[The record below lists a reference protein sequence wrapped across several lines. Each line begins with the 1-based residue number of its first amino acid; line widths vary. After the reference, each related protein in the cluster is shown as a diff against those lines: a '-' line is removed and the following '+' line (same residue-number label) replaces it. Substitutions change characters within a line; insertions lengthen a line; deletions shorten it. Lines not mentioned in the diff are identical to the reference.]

1 MANNNSNSSQINV
14 PEARE
19 AMRNMKH
26 EVANELGITL
36 NQGYN
41 GNISAKDAGHI
52 GGNMV
57 KNVLPVRPRKKAR
70 KSGTGGAQNAAVPA
84 LLRPK
89 PGGNAPKSGGG
100 NMLPARPGAAL
111 SRRDGDENGA
121 AHYLLALAREHR
133 KTCEGRF
140 LHGKLGALEL
150 RARIVV

>member
-1 MANNNSNSSQINV
+1 MANNNSNGSQINV

-57 KNVLPVRPRKKAR
+57 RKMIEAQER
-70 KSGTGGAQNAAVPA
+70 QMSG
-84 LLRPK
+84 
-89 PGGNAPKSGGG
+89 SG
-100 NMLPARPGAAL
+100 
-111 SRRDGDENGA
+111 SR
-121 AHYLLALAREHR
+121 Y
-133 KTCEGRF
+133 
-140 LHGKLGALEL
+140 
-150 RARIVV
+150 